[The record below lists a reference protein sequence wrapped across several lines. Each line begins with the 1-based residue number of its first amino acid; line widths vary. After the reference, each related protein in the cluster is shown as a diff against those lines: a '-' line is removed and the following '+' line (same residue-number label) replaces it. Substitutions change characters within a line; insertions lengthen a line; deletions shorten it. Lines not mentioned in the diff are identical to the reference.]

1 MQTLLLLRCLNPT
14 WTVGLNHWS
23 FASKEHGN
31 SWNGQL
37 WLMRPL
43 TSSLFIAS
51 QPKKTAQFSNPLA
64 GWRSLPERTRTPVWQ
79 KCGEDRDGW
88 MFDRLLWQQ
97 FWDELPVSVRPQ
109 FGWVELSRDI
119 CSRRRTRCT
128 ATTAPDDGTRQPQL
142 QPALW
147 HCLVLEQVGLDLEL
161 ALEWRQRQ
169 FSWSKSRG

>member
-51 QPKKTAQFSNPLA
+51 QPKKRLSSAIRLRGGGHSPSGPGLPSDRSVAKIEMDECLTGCYGNSFETNCRFLFVRSSVESSWVWTLVVGAELA
-64 GWRSLPERTRTPVWQ
+64 VQP
-79 KCGEDRDGW
+79 
-88 MFDRLLWQQ
+88 QQ
-97 FWDELPVSVRPQ
+97 
-109 FGWVELSRDI
+109 
-119 CSRRRTRCT
+119 RRTTVHDNHSCSQHC
-128 ATTAPDDGTRQPQL
+128 GT
-142 QPALW
+142 
-147 HCLVLEQVGLDLEL
+147 V
-161 ALEWRQRQ
+161 
-169 FSWSKSRG
+169 